1 MEEPRKPIADVTEAR
16 AAAAE
21 HQVPRTHDS
30 RDKEA
35 GIVDR
40 RAVVTALPVPAL
52 RTPEFPGIVL
62 SVLVL
67 VKPELPK
74 PEFWK
79 PEFPVPTGLFWPK
92 PELFMP
98 SLRNPEFMTV

>member
-16 AAAAE
+16 TAAAE

-40 RAVVTALPVPAL
+40 RAVVTRIADARVE
-52 RTPEFPGIVL
+52 TPEFPGIVL